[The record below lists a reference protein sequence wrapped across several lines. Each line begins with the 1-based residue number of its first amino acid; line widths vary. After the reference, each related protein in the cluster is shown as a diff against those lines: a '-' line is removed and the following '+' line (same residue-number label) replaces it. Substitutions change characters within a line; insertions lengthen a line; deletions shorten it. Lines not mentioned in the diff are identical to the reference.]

1 MSRECSI
8 SEGNGRRNQP
18 PTNNNDEMKRFGNEA
33 AGTNCARIDAAALA
47 QAVYALD
54 TASDLVNELRRIYAD
69 FAEAYLFALG
79 SDGEP
84 CSPQTASEH
93 LFTLRAMARALEQ
106 AADEEGGQPQEPR
119 EPMDGE
125 ASAIGTLKEAAR
137 ELLELARAEREKLQ
151 GQTPQATGT
160 GQQQDE
166 GAKK

>member
-1 MSRECSI
+1 MDGGANHPHAFPSQS
-8 SEGNGRRNQP
+8 
-18 PTNNNDEMKRFGNEA
+18 NNDEMKRFENEA
-33 AGTNCARIDAAALA
+33 AGTNCARINAEALA
-47 QAVYALD
+47 KAVYALD
-54 TASDLVNELRRIYAD
+54 TASDLVNELRRTYAD
-69 FAEAYLFALG
+69 FAEAYLCALECG
-79 SDGEP
+79 NEP

-125 ASAIGTLKEAAR
+125 ASAIGALKEAAR

-166 GAKK
+166 GARK